1 MSDDEDGAIESYD
14 RSRELQSRNG
24 NDSDP
29 PAADRGGSRRPT
41 ETNDSRPQAADAGSA
56 NSLADAVAQTASRPT
71 TVESDSLS
79 ATLVGVP
86 RIDLQEFVYA
96 HQLDPTEPEQGS
108 RPVALFD
115 MTNRTDRRLRWR
127 SARTKFIGTDE
138 YTYQPAQLSLEPAQL
153 GPGCHTHRVEL
164 EPGSKARMVTLVE
177 QLPQGV
183 EVAKV
188 VQTIPHRGATQNE
201 RLVFA
206 VE

>member
-1 MSDDEDGAIESYD
+1 MSEDEDADLEPYD
-14 RSRELQSRNG
+14 GDRTPQKARRSNPPASDRADTPTRSRSE
-24 NDSDP
+24 
-29 PAADRGGSRRPT
+29 
-41 ETNDSRPQAADAGSA
+41 SRPDSA
-56 NSLADAVAQTASRPT
+56 ESLADAIAQTAARPT
-71 TVESDSLS
+71 TVETNAVS

-96 HQLDPTEPEQGS
+96 HQLDPDQTERQP

-115 MTNRTDRRLRWR
+115 IENNSDCRLHWR

-138 YTYQPAQLSLEPAQL
+138 YSYQPAQLSLEPAQL
-153 GPGCHTHRVEL
+153 GPGCHTRQVEL

-177 QLPQGV
+177 QLPRDV

-188 VQTIPHRGATQNE
+188 VQTIPRRGAAQNE

-206 VE
+206 VD

>member
-1 MSDDEDGAIESYD
+1 MSDDEDGAIEPYD
-14 RSRELQSRNG
+14 RSREIQSREETG
-24 NDSDP
+24 STP
-29 PAADRGGSRRPT
+29 VTDRGDSQRVAER
-41 ETNDSRPQAADAGSA
+41 EDSRSQPTRSGSA

-71 TVESDSLS
+71 TVESESLS

-86 RIDLQEFVYA
+86 RIDLEEFVYA
-96 HQLDPTEPEQGS
+96 HQLDPTEPEQGP

-115 MTNRTDRRLRWR
+115 LKNQTDQRLRWR

-138 YTYQPAQLSLEPAQL
+138 YTYQPAQLSLEPGQL
-153 GPGCHTHRVEL
+153 GPGCHTRQVEL

-177 QLPQGV
+177 QLPEGV

-188 VQTIPHRGATQNE
+188 VQTIPRRGAAQNE

>member
-1 MSDDEDGAIESYD
+1 MSDDEDGAIEPYR
-14 RSRELQSRNG
+14 RSREIQSREETG
-24 NDSDP
+24 SSPVPDRSD
-29 PAADRGGSRRPT
+29 SRRLA
-41 ETNDSRPQAADAGSA
+41 EGGDSRPQTARGGSA
-56 NSLADAVAQTASRPT
+56 DSLADAVAQTATRPT
-71 TVESDSLS
+71 TVESESLS

-86 RIDLQEFVYA
+86 RVDLQEFVYS
-96 HQLDPTEPEQGS
+96 HQLDPTEPEEEP

-115 MTNRTDRRLRWR
+115 LKNQTDQRLRWR

-138 YTYQPAQLSLEPAQL
+138 YTYQPAQLSLEPGQL
-153 GPGCHTHRVEL
+153 GPGCHTRQVEL
-164 EPGSKARMVTLVE
+164 EPKSKARMVTLVE

-188 VQTIPHRGATQNE
+188 VQTIPRRGAAQNE

>member
-1 MSDDEDGAIESYD
+1 MSDDEDGAIEPYN
-14 RSRELQSRNG
+14 RSREIESQDETASTPARDQSE
-24 NDSDP
+24 
-29 PAADRGGSRRPT
+29 SRQPVT
-41 ETNDSRPQAADAGSA
+41 SGDSRPAGHNSQAD
-56 NSLADAVAQTASRPT
+56 SLAEAVAQTATRPT
-71 TVESDSLS
+71 TVDTGALS

-96 HQLDPTEPEQGS
+96 HQLDPSGPDQAQ

-115 MTNRTDRRLRWR
+115 LENQTDQRLRWR

-138 YTYQPAQLSLEPAQL
+138 YAYQPAQLSLEPTQL
-153 GPGCHTHRVEL
+153 GPGCHTRQVEL
-164 EPGSKARMVTLVE
+164 EPRSKARMVTLVE
-177 QLPQGV
+177 KLPQGV

-188 VQTIPHRGATQNE
+188 VQTIPRRGAAQNE